1 MPRLIAYV
9 GLGLLY
15 LLIIGIVGSF
25 VGAFIKHGNMGGK
38 R

>member
-1 MPRLIAYV
+1 MRILVYI

-15 LLIIGIVGSF
+15 LLVIGVIGAA

>member
-1 MPRLIAYV
+1 MRIIMYV

-15 LLIIGIVGSF
+15 LLVIGCVGSL

>member
-1 MPRLIAYV
+1 MPRLMVYMA
-9 GLGLLY
+9 LGLLY
-15 LLIIGIVGSF
+15 LLVIGCVGSL